1 MANGEL
7 SPLVARP
14 AVDTV
19 RVNAR
24 SRSAFVL
31 KFALGGALLVLAL
44 WLVQDHGHSTSESP
58 TPEGS
63 YVCGVANS
71 SAGHIKLANKVD
83 DYYFYWFYESRGS
96 PETDPLVLWLTGGP
110 GSSSMFALLTE
121 NGPCTIQPDLTTKF
135 NPYAWNSN
143 ANVIWLDQPT
153 GVGYSFGSPADKDY
167 NETNVGENIYWFLRG
182 FLEQH
187 PQYQG
192 REFFVTGESYGG
204 HYVPAAAHYLWEV
217 NKQSRADGEGPLLNL
232 KGLAIG
238 NGLTNP
244 VIQYAYYQ
252 DMNHNRYNLTLLTDA
267 EAQQMKADSVE
278 CIRLTEECQAAPRN
292 GANICKVAQG
302 CWSDKLIAPFSKA
315 NRDNYDIRQPCNN
328 SDPTAACGDHPLIA
342 QYLDS
347 AAVRKYL
354 NVDERAPS
362 WHEDSDDVESTF
374 TDDGDWSMPFHEFV
388 ADMLDDGLRVI
399 IYAGDADLM
408 CNWVGNRAWTLALD
422 WEGKSGYNAA
432 EERTFV
438 AHDPLLP
445 DGGSDIDAGVVRSFE
460 NFAFVRVYDAG
471 HMVPMN
477 QPAVSLDLIN
487 RFLTN
492 KQL

>member
-7 SPLVARP
+7 SPLVARS
-14 AVDTV
+14 ADDNG
-19 RVNAR
+19 RVSAR
-24 SRSAFVL
+24 NKKALVL
-31 KFALGGALLVLAL
+31 KIAVGGALLVLAL
-44 WLVQDHGHSTSESP
+44 WLIQDHGHSTSKIA

-63 YVCGVANS
+63 YTCGVSNS

-83 DYYFYWFYESRGS
+83 DHYFYWFYESRSS

-110 GSSSMFALLTE
+110 GASSMFALLTE
-121 NGPCTIQPDLTTKF
+121 NGPCTIEADLTTKF
-135 NPYAWNSN
+135 NPYSWNSN

-153 GVGYSFGSPADKDY
+153 GVGYSFGSPEDKDY
-167 NETNVGENIYWFLRG
+167 NETNVGENIFWFLNG

-187 PQYQG
+187 PQYKN
-192 REFFVTGESYGG
+192 REFYVTGESYGG
-204 HYVPAAAHYLWEV
+204 HYVPAAAHYIWKM
-217 NKQSRADGEGPLLNL
+217 NKEATTVEETPLINL

-252 DMNHNRYNLTLLTDA
+252 DMNHNQYNIKLLTDA
-267 EAQQMKADSVE
+267 EEQQMKTDSVV
-278 CIRLTEECQAAPRN
+278 CIRLTEECQAAPLN
-292 GANICKVAQG
+292 GSICMEAQD
-302 CWSDKLIAPFSKA
+302 CWTEKLINPFNKA
-315 NRDNYDIRQPCNN
+315 NRDNYDIRQECNH
-328 SDPTAACGDHPLIA
+328 SDPNSACDVHPIVVEYMNLPT
-342 QYLDS
+342 
-347 AAVRKYL
+347 VRKYL
-354 NVDERAPS
+354 NVDERAPA
-362 WHEDSDDVESTF
+362 WREDSDEVESTF
-374 TDDGDWSMPFHEFV
+374 TTDGDWSMPFHQFV
-388 ADMLDDGLRVI
+388 ADLLDDGLRML

-408 CNWVGNRAWTLALD
+408 CNWIGNRAWTLDLE
-422 WEGKSGYNAA
+422 WKGKRGFNDA
-432 EERTFV
+432 EERTFI

-445 DGGSDIDAGVVRSFE
+445 DEGSDIEAGVVRSFE